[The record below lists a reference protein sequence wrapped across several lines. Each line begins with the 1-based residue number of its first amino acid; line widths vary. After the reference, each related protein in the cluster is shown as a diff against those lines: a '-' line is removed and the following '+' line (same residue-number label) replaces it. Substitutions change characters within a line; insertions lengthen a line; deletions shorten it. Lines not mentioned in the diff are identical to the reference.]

1 MKRLR
6 KTPKSTHT
14 ISADITTPMTPLK
27 CSDIS
32 INFWPRSPVTASTAA
47 IVTPFLIFLSFI
59 SVITFTAPFFG
70 ECYLFCLTYQLLKR
84 YIQLDNTTRPIPL
97 HKQTVETAPAPK
109 TLVMP
114 VMNSNAASILSTI
127 IILFAFMMHSFL
139 TGTRPT
145 TVSLMLFTVISVM
158 TVIEALT
165 VCIQYTQFTQFCQY
179 SSLIIV

>member
-1 MKRLR
+1 MPSSSMAAPIPL
-6 KTPKSTHT
+6 
-14 ISADITTPMTPLK
+14 SAYTL
-27 CSDIS
+27 
-32 INFWPRSPVTASTAA
+32 
-47 IVTPFLIFLSFI
+47 LSFI
-59 SVITFTAPFFG
+59 SVISFTAPFFG

-114 VMNSNAASILSTI
+114 VMSSNAASILSTI
-127 IILFAFMMHSFL
+127 ITLFAFMMYSFL
-139 TGTRPT
+139 TGTRPI

-158 TVIEALT
+158 TVIAALT